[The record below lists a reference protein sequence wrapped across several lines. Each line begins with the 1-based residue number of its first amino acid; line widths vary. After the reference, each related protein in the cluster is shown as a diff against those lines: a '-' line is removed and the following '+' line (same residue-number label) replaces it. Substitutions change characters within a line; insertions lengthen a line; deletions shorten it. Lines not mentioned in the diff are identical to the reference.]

1 MQLLLVSVV
10 APEVYLQIRLDHFT
24 TMSSYM
30 NSLSDDD
37 DGWSDVFRLIMRNLL
52 RKKQLSL
59 NLEPETS
66 NDDDDAVSTSE
77 LTTGEL
83 KTILQCMAIERFLE
97 ITAADVSD
105 DTPQRRQTGKPRKIY
120 ISP

>member
-1 MQLLLVSVV
+1 MAGVSVV

-30 NSLSDDD
+30 TSLSDDD

-83 KTILQCMAIERFLE
+83 KTILQCTAIERFLE
-97 ITAADVSD
+97 ITDADVSD

>member
-1 MQLLLVSVV
+1 MSVV

-30 NSLSDDD
+30 TSLSDDD

-66 NDDDDAVSTSE
+66 NDDDDDDAVSTSE

-83 KTILQCMAIERFLE
+83 RTILQCTAIERFLE
-97 ITAADVSD
+97 ITADDVSH
-105 DTPQRRQTGKPRKIY
+105 DTSERRPTGKPRKIY

>member
-1 MQLLLVSVV
+1 MQLLLVCVV

-30 NSLSDDD
+30 TSLSDDD

-83 KTILQCMAIERFLE
+83 KTILQCTAIERFLE
-97 ITAADVSD
+97 ITDADVSD